1 MAVNLDE
8 TDWAIIGQL
17 QRDARVSLSEL
28 GRRVSLSASATT
40 ERVRNLEALGV
51 ITGYHAAIDLG
62 KVGYPVLAVVRLKY
76 PGNHHTP
83 LRQLIAERREIVECL
98 RTTGDDCYTL
108 KVAATSMEHLE
119 TLMDELA
126 GFGSTTTSVVY
137 SQPLPYRGPAAPET
151 ADPALD
157 VRAAGVT
164 APGRAVRGS
173 ARRS

>member
-1 MAVNLDE
+1 MAANLDE
-8 TDWAIIGQL
+8 VDWAIIEQL
-17 QRDARVSLSEL
+17 QQEARISLSEL
-28 GRRVSLSASATT
+28 GRRVKLSSSATT

-51 ITGYHAAIDLG
+51 ITGYHAVVNLA

-76 PGNHHTP
+76 PGNHHQP
-83 LRQLIAERREIVECL
+83 LRRLLAERREILECL

-137 SQPLPYRGPAAPET
+137 SQTLPYRGPSR
-151 ADPALD
+151 
-157 VRAAGVT
+157 VRDSG
-164 APGRAVRGS
+164 
-173 ARRS
+173 

>member
-8 TDWAIIGQL
+8 LDWTIIRQL
-17 QRDARVSLSEL
+17 QQEARISLSEL
-28 GRRVSLSASATT
+28 GRRVSLSPSATT

-51 ITGYHAAIDLG
+51 ITGYRAEVDLA

-76 PGNHHTP
+76 PGNRHEP
-83 LRQLIAERREIVECL
+83 LRRLLAERREILECL

-137 SQPLPYRGPAAPET
+137 SQTLPYRGPDRP
-151 ADPALD
+151 
-157 VRAAGVT
+157 
-164 APGRAVRGS
+164 
-173 ARRS
+173 